1 MPLMQCEVEHQCSE
15 NLPIQLTNKEML
27 IARANKIL
35 IVDDDRDLCLGLHI
49 RLRAYSYDTCF
60 AHDATSAVSTALS
73 EMPDLILLDIGLP
86 GDDGYAVLHRMSAF
100 PQLVGIPVIVMS
112 GRNRITHEKVAMD
125 AGASRYLPKPIDN
138 LRLLS
143 GIRTLLR

>member
-1 MPLMQCEVEHQCSE
+1 MPLMQHEIESE
-15 NLPIQLTNKEML
+15 TFDLRPIQLVNKAMQT
-27 IARANKIL
+27 AQAKKIL

-49 RLRAYSYDTCF
+49 RLRADYYDTCF
-60 AHDATSAVSTALS
+60 AHDASSAISTALS

-112 GRNRITHEKVAMD
+112 GRDRFTHEGVALD
-125 AGASRYLPKPIDN
+125 CGASRFLPKPLDN

-143 GIRTLLR
+143 GIRTLLS